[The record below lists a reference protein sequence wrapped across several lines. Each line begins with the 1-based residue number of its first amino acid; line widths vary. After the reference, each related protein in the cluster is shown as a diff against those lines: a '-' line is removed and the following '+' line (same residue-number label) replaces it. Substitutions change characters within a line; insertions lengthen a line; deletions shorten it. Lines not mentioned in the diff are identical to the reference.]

1 MINPRHPAHRIVL
14 ALALLVAATV
24 AEGEQEMI
32 PTGEPF
38 VDFELEAHDGTT
50 VSLADLEGRPF
61 LLFFYPKASTPG
73 WTLEAN
79 QLRDSWNELEELGIA
94 VLGIS
99 YDSPQKN
106 RAFAEKNNL
115 PFLLLSDSNH
125 DVAKAVGASRTVMP
139 FAKRVSYLVA
149 ADGKVL
155 KAYPKVDP
163 SMHAQE
169 VLEDFKALISVGD

>member
-1 MINPRHPAHRIVL
+1 M
-14 ALALLVAATV
+14 
-24 AEGEQEMI
+24 
-32 PTGEPF
+32 
-38 VDFELEAHDGTT
+38 
-50 VSLADLEGRPF
+50 
-61 LLFFYPKASTPG
+61 
-73 WTLEAN
+73 EAN
-79 QLRDSWNELEELGIA
+79 QLRDSWTELEELGIA

-125 DVAKAVGASRTVMP
+125 DMAKAVGASRAVMP

-163 SMHAQE
+163 STHARE
-169 VLEDFKALISVGD
+169 VLDDYKAFISIGE